1 MIIDEKKSEMLDQLA
16 AQAMSGLLAAHGS
29 RIKDTYNFNKG
40 DQYSDLA
47 KTAYEVAASMM
58 AHRARVHAE
67 ARRMVTDQ
75 QNNAAQL
82 AAFEARQR
90 AREQYSPFATLNS

>member
-1 MIIDEKKSEMLDQLA
+1 MIDDKKSEMLDQLA
-16 AQAMSGLLAAHGS
+16 AQAMNGLLAAHGS
-29 RIKDTYNFNKG
+29 RYKDTYNYNKG

-47 KTAYEVAASMM
+47 ETAYDVASSMM

-67 ARRMVTDQ
+67 ARRMAAEQ
-75 QNNAAQL
+75 QSNTAQL

-90 AREQYSPFATLNS
+90 AREPFSPFATLNS

>member
-1 MIIDEKKSEMLDQLA
+1 MIDEKKSAMLDQLA
-16 AQAMSGLLAAHGS
+16 AQAMSGLLAKYGTRAN
-29 RIKDTYNFNKG
+29 KD
-40 DQYSDLA
+40 DIA
-47 KTAYEVAASMM
+47 ETAYSVASSMM

-67 ARRMVTDQ
+67 AMRLAAAQ
-75 QNNAAQL
+75 QSNTAQL

>member
-1 MIIDEKKSEMLDQLA
+1 MIDEKKSEMLDQLA
-16 AQAMSGLLAAHGS
+16 AQAMNGLLAAHGS
-29 RIKDTYNFNKG
+29 RIKDTYNYNKG

-47 KTAYEVAASMM
+47 KTAYEVATSMM

-67 ARRMVTDQ
+67 ARRMVEAQ
-75 QNNAAQL
+75 QSNAAQH

-90 AREQYSPFATLNS
+90 VREPFSPFATLNS